1 MLVTLPAWLGWLL
14 VFVDSSPR
22 YSVHP
27 LGLYAW
33 PRIYLG
39 TEKPVSKVGIEKLQ
53 GGIYS
58 EFEVWGGGGNKAFAF
73 SWILFSILKLVH
85 RQYFF

>member
-33 PRIYLG
+33 PRICLG

-58 EFEVWGGGGNKAFAF
+58 EFEVWGDATVK
-73 SWILFSILKLVH
+73 
-85 RQYFF
+85 